1 VYQYLNIEIH
11 RDALNTSL
19 AVLQEKKQS
28 LPALPDAAFIPPEIH
43 ISSPLGSKVSLMKR
57 ARINLRSAIR
67 ESDTTQ
73 TPLQFVYEAANCHL
87 FYTVDDVYDMTNL
100 WARAYNATWGG
111 AKCVGGSTTTSDA
124 SMPGLA
130 TDTVAYTTAANTNIK
145 LPDQPGLVAIGST
158 PGTGANSGIA
168 TFKSGAKDGK
178 NDGGKLAMSLGLMA
192 LSTGA
197 ALVCMFV

>member
-1 VYQYLNIEIH
+1 MYTYLNIEVH

-19 AVLQEKKQS
+19 AVLQAKKQS
-28 LPALPDAAFIPPEIH
+28 LPAAPDAAFIPPEIH
-43 ISSPLGSKVSLMKR
+43 ISSPLGSKVSLMKG
-57 ARINLRSAIR
+57 ARMNLRSAIR

-100 WARAYNATWGG
+100 WGRAYNVTWGG
-111 AKCVGGSTTTSDA
+111 AKCIGGSTTTSDA

-130 TDTVAYTTAANTNIK
+130 TDIVAYTTAANTNIQ

-158 PGTGANSGIA
+158 PGTGADSGIA
-168 TFKSGAKDGK
+168 TFKTGAKAGK
-178 NDGGKLAMSLGLMA
+178 NAGERMLTSFGLMG
-192 LSTGA
+192 LSAGV
-197 ALVCMFV
+197 ALVLVFL